1 MQARATWISWA
12 VLGAIS
18 GFGMA
23 LAAWLLIAPDVGPP
37 PAFPYQDKVFHII
50 AFGALTGPAVL
61 ALPKRYLWFWLAHM
75 LALGAGIE
83 VVQAKM
89 GEGRSGDPFDLLAD
103 CIGIALAYLIAR
115 LIRRTFESRT
125 PAVSDPTL
133 Q

>member
-1 MQARATWISWA
+1 MQARATWISWT
-12 VLGAIS
+12 VLGVIS

-23 LAAWLLIAPDVGPP
+23 LASWLLIAPDVGPP

-50 AFGALTGPAVL
+50 AFGSLTGPAVL

-83 VVQAKM
+83 VVQAQI
-89 GEGRSGDPFDLLAD
+89 GEGRSGDPFDFLAD

-115 LIRRTFESRT
+115 VIRRTFESRT
-125 PAVSDPTL
+125 AAVSDPTL
-133 Q
+133 H